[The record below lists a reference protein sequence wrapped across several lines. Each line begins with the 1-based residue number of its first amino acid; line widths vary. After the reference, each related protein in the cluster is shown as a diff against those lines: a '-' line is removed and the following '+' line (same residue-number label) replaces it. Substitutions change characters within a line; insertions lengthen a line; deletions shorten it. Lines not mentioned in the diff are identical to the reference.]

1 MKGLRLSVVLAVRL
15 LAAFFLVAGIA
26 ALVVGVHDVLLP
38 GSRLGVLFPGIL
50 LVLAGALFLGAVWQL
65 LPIARSRSSSTGK
78 PPACEQ
84 PVPVAFLVSILLGV
98 YIFFG
103 ALAGAGTQRGIV
115 IGVSLVFMAVGFAGF
130 ALFWDDIEVSLVR
143 VGAGIALTVAG
154 LLIGG
159 WEFWYQNQYVP
170 SHLDRAV
177 SVTVGLKKLHAKGRY
192 DVLSATLGYGDVGGR
207 AIVVLGSDYTLT
219 GSVVVA
225 CPRPATPD
233 LEAKVFGGQLPD
245 PQRSRFTST
254 VWEIQPAKVL
264 AAGRFVADGKRLGPN
279 VPASRQMIFYVPHD
293 RHQHRYQLLR
303 LRAQVFA
310 ISASVPLANQPPVRR
325 HIKGDMDV
333 YDLWKLAPSGWFQNL
348 LSGSRGWI
356 VTRYE
361 IVNPQGKG
369 SASGGT
375 TSSPDLRVTA
385 QSPRPT
391 WSGKVP
397 SNAQIENLFALD
409 KETLTP
415 LHPPLDTTET
425 FADTELPLAPVRAPT
440 AKELTK
446 NPKTCAHDEQL
457 YEALIRSGG

>member
-1 MKGLRLSVVLAVRL
+1 MNSARLPIVPAVRF
-15 LAAFFLVAGIA
+15 LAAFFVVAGVA

-65 LPIARSRSSSTGK
+65 FPIARSRSWSTGK

-103 ALAGAGTQRGIV
+103 ALSGAGTQRGIV
-115 IGVSLVFMAVGFAGF
+115 IGVSLLFMAVGFAGF
-130 ALFWDDIEVSLVR
+130 VLFWDDIEVSLVR

-154 LLIGG
+154 LLVGG

-177 SVTVGLKKLHAKGRY
+177 SVQVGLKKLRPQAGY
-192 DVLSATLGYGDVGGR
+192 DILSATLGYGDIGGR

-219 GSVVVA
+219 GSVVVV

-233 LEAKVFGGQLPD
+233 LEKGHFGRQLPD
-245 PQRSRFTST
+245 PQRSRFMSA
-254 VWEIQPAKVL
+254 VLEIHPTVL

-293 RHQHRYQLLR
+293 RYQLLR

-325 HIKGDMDV
+325 EIKGDLDV

-385 QSPRPT
+385 ESPSPT
-391 WSGKVP
+391 WSGRAP
-397 SNAQIENLFALD
+397 SNGQIHGLFNN
-409 KETLTP
+409 P
-415 LHPPLDTTET
+415 LPLDTTET

-440 AKELTK
+440 EKELTK
-446 NPKTCAHDEQL
+446 KVPKTCVPRQVA
-457 YEALIRSGG
+457 AKRKTAAGP

>member
-50 LVLAGALFLGAVWQL
+50 LVLAGALFLGAAWQL
-65 LPIARSRSSSTGK
+65 FPLTRSRSWSTGT
-78 PPACEQ
+78 PPACKQ

-115 IGVSLVFMAVGFAGF
+115 IGVSLLFMAVGFAGF

-143 VGAGIALTVAG
+143 VGAGIALTVTG
-154 LLIGG
+154 LLVGG

-177 SVTVGLKKLHAKGRY
+177 SVQVALKKIRAQGGY
-192 DVLSATLGYGDVGGR
+192 DLLSATLGYEDIGGR

-219 GSVVVA
+219 GSTVVA
-225 CPRPATPD
+225 CPRPATPAE
-233 LEAKVFGGQLPD
+233 EAGHFAGQLPD
-245 PQRSRFTST
+245 PQRNRFMSA
-254 VWEIQPAKVL
+254 VWEIQPATVL
-264 AAGRFVADGKRLGPN
+264 AAGRFVADGKLLGPN

-293 RHQHRYQLLR
+293 RYQLLR

-310 ISASVPLANQPPVRR
+310 VSASVPLVNQPPVRR
-325 HIKGDMDV
+325 NIPHDNDL
-333 YDLWKLAPSGWFQNL
+333 YDLWKLGESGWFQNL
-348 LSGSRGWI
+348 LSGRRGWI

-361 IVNPQGKG
+361 VVNPEGRG
-369 SASGGT
+369 IA
-375 TSSPDLRVTA
+375 SSPDLRVVA
-385 QSPRPT
+385 GSPRPT
-391 WSGKVP
+391 WSGNAP
-397 SNAQIENLFALD
+397 SNAQIKSLFV
-409 KETLTP
+409 KQ
-415 LHPPLDTTET
+415 PPLDTTET
-425 FADTELPLAPVRAPT
+425 FADTELPLAPVVAPT
-440 AKELTK
+440 AAELTK
-446 NPKTCAHDEQL
+446 VPKTCAARHR
-457 YEALIRSGG
+457 ARNTKRSHAP